1 MRLGEADVRALLARV
16 VEASP
21 ADETQVTLT
30 ATTSALTRFANNTI
44 HQNTAEDDLAITVKA
59 VVGRER
65 QRRMA
70 RVQVNTLDEARL
82 CQAAE
87 DAVRLARLSPKDPAL
102 PAMPRPQTYRAL
114 AANRF
119 DPETATCSPQARAVG
134 VRRAIAIAEA
144 GRCNAAGCYATE
156 KTVVAIANSAGLF
169 AYSAVTGADFSMT
182 AQRDGSSGW
191 AKAVAP
197 RVVELDIEALAHQ
210 AVEKARQGA
219 KPTELKP
226 GRYTVILEP
235 AAVVDLL
242 AFITSDFGGQAV
254 QEKRSCF
261 TGRLGKRLLGENMSL
276 EDDVYHPLQI
286 GLPFDS
292 DGLPRQTVLLIEQG
306 VVKRL
311 VYSLATAKK
320 MRTKPTG
327 HGLPYTGDAAE
338 HLVLAGGSATV
349 DHLIASTDRGLLI
362 TRFWYIRE
370 VDTMK
375 KILTG
380 MTRDGT
386 FWIEGGKV
394 RHGVKNLRFN
404 QSLIDLFKNVE
415 AWGRPVR
422 AGGEEF
428 ESAMV
433 VPPLKARGFLF
444 TASTS
449 F

>member
-1 MRLGEADVRALLARV
+1 MRLGEADVRALLAQV

-21 ADETQVTLT
+21 ADETQITLAAET
-30 ATTSALTRFANNTI
+30 GALTRFANNTI
-44 HQNTAEDDLAITVKA
+44 HQNTAEDGLALTVKA

-65 QRRMA
+65 QKRA
-70 RVQVNTLDEARL
+70 AKVQVNTLDEARL
-82 CQAAE
+82 RQAVE
-87 DAVRLARLSPKDPAL
+87 DAVRLARLSPKDPTL

-114 AANRF
+114 PANRF
-119 DPETATCSPQARAVG
+119 DAETAAYSPQARAEG
-134 VRRAIAIAEA
+134 VRRAIVIAET
-144 GRCNAAGCYATE
+144 GRCNAAGYYATQ
-156 KTVVAIANSAGLF
+156 KTVVALANSAGLF
-169 AYSAVTGADFSMT
+169 AYSTVTGADFSIT

-197 RVVELDIEALAHQ
+197 RVVELNIEALARQ
-210 AVEKARQGA
+210 AVDKARQGA
-219 KPTELKP
+219 RPKEVKP

-261 TGRLGKRLLGENMSL
+261 TGRLGERLLGENL
-276 EDDVYHPLQI
+276 TLTDDVHHPLQI

-292 DGLPRQTVLLIEQG
+292 DGLPRQAVTLIEQG

-320 MRTKPTG
+320 MKTQPTG
-327 HGLPYTGDAAE
+327 HGLPYTGEAAE
-338 HLVLAGGSATV
+338 HLVLAGGSTTV
-349 DHLIASTDRGLLI
+349 NDLIASTDRGLLI

-370 VDTMK
+370 VDTMQ

-404 QSLIDLFKNVE
+404 QSLIDLFRHVE
-415 AWGRPVR
+415 ALGRPVR

-433 VPPLKARGFLF
+433 VPPLKARAFTF